1 MHDNV
6 NYIHARNTTM
16 MATDAFI
23 MCNHSLIL
31 KGVRYSFLFFTKLL
45 QDLNENLIVMKTASL
60 TRFPANMQNVEVQT
74 WNKSCV
80 SESSLNQSW

>member
-1 MHDNV
+1 
-6 NYIHARNTTM
+6 M

-31 KGVRYSFLFFTKLL
+31 KGVRYSFLFPKLL
-45 QDLNENLIVMKTASL
+45 QNMNENLIVMKTVSL
-60 TRFPANMQNVEVQT
+60 IRIPANTQSVEVQT

-80 SESSLNQSW
+80 SESSFYRKW